1 MRNSFVS
8 RLVRNRFQ
16 SPKDLHRLW
25 EAETAATRRSE
36 QLRPTRYIKGTHKG
50 QFVRIK
56 VPAGRPPPARL
67 TKLLNPANPPIK
79 AFVHPPPPATHH
91 HATHSALSHKTAS
104 SSVTASTSCS
114 STASSQGLGQS
125 LRVDKEEFFRE
136 YGERLRLWWKAN
148 WAVLVL
154 NLGSVFTLVGF
165 TRSDVLELRTLSVTG
180 SCASLIYFASFPA
193 AQRALTPLLWS
204 LTFISVNGFKIV
216 QILVERQAKV
226 YFQKEQEDAYRLYFQ
241 PHGMTPKQFEY
252 VMEKATTLHLQQG
265 DLLVKEGDL
274 LDRVYLVTSGQTRA
288 HHLGRRLT
296 AVSFTPNF
304 QATQQGGPS
313 GAWVGEM
320 AFLER
325 CWNKND
331 KQQPSSARTAGKN
344 DSTTLHPSGPQYAT
358 ARAMYTIAAV
368 QDKTIV
374 LVWSH
379 ADMEGLLVRSPDM
392 RVALTRAMTAA
403 IVGKVVNFTA
413 SRKASNTSWWGS
425 LWPQR
430 SPTPTRVLVED
441 EEASPEKVK
450 VDQKPVFLVPEE
462 KA

>member
-1 MRNSFVS
+1 MRKSFAS

-16 SPKDLHRLW
+16 SPKDLHNLW
-25 EAETAATRRSE
+25 EAEAASTRRSE

-56 VPAGRPPPARL
+56 VPAGRPPPGRL
-67 TKLLNPANPPIK
+67 TKLLNPANPPMK
-79 AFVHPPPPATHH
+79 AFVQPPPPAHH
-91 HATHSALSHKTAS
+91 HATHSALSHKTAA
-104 SSVTASTSCS
+104 SSVTASSSSS
-114 STASSQGLGQS
+114 STSSSQVLSQS

-154 NLGSVFTLVGF
+154 NLGSVCSLVGF
-165 TRSDVLELRTLSVTG
+165 TRSDVLELRALSVTG
-180 SCASLIYFASFPA
+180 SFASFIYFASFPA

-204 LTFISVNGFKIV
+204 LTFISVNGFKIG
-216 QILVERQAKV
+216 QIMVERQTKV
-226 YFQKEQEDAYRLYFQ
+226 YFQKEQEDTYRLYFQ

-252 VMEKATTLHLQQG
+252 VMEKATTLHLQKG
-265 DLLVKEGDL
+265 DLLVREGDL

-304 QATQQGGPS
+304 QATQQGG
-313 GAWVGEM
+313 AWVGEM
-320 AFLER
+320 AFLEQ
-325 CWNKND
+325 CWNKDD
-331 KQQPSSARTAGKN
+331 KQP
-344 DSTTLHPSGPQYAT
+344 AT
-358 ARAMYTIAAV
+358 AEEKDGTTSRPPGQHYSTERAMYTISAV
-368 QDKTIV
+368 KDKTTV
-374 LVWSH
+374 LAWSH
-379 ADMEGLLVRSPDM
+379 ADMEGLLGRSGDM

-403 IVGKVVNFTA
+403 VVAKVVNFTA
-413 SRKASNTSWWGS
+413 SRKASNTSSSWWGR

-430 SPTPTRVLVED
+430 SHTPNRVLVED
-441 EEASPEKVK
+441 EEASPNKVK

-462 KA
+462 RR